1 MTPPFSILRDCQIH
15 DTVRIIGWANLY
27 GCTIHEKAFIG
38 PFVEIGRG
46 AIIGERTRISSHSY
60 ICDGTHIGA
69 DCFIAHGVLTCNDD
83 FSHPETYQYI
93 DELSAEWEFKRL
105 TIGNSVR
112 IGSGAVLLPVNI
124 GDHAVIGAG
133 AVVCEDVP
141 AGAVVKG
148 VPAREKATKGQQ

>member
-1 MTPPFSILRDCQIH
+1 MTPPPFSIIRDCKIH

-27 GCTIHEKAFIG
+27 QCFIHEDAFIG

-46 AIIGERTRISSHSY
+46 AVIGERTRISSHSY
-60 ICDGTHIGA
+60 ICDGTHIGN

-83 FSHPETYQYI
+83 FSRPERYQHI
-93 DELSAEWEFKRL
+93 GEMSAGWEFKRL

-124 GDHAVIGAG
+124 GDYAVIGAG

-148 VPAREKATKGQQ
+148 VPAREKVTKGP